1 MQGILNILKP
11 PGMTS
16 HDVVDFIRRKL
27 GLKRVGHTGTLDP
40 PAAGVLV
47 LLIGKA
53 TRLNQY
59 LIGMDKVYRGE
70 ITFGVRT
77 DTQDATG
84 QVLSSQK
91 VAITQAQVETAF
103 SHFTGKIDQIP
114 PMVSALQYRGKRLY
128 QLAREGRRVSR
139 SPRPIEI
146 KRLELLEFYGGKK
159 DGRPKALFECCC
171 SKGTYIRTLAA
182 DIGEYLGCG
191 AHLSFLLRTA
201 VGPYEVADSW
211 LLEEIEECDDLSARL
226 LPLSSALAEL
236 PQVVVKPD
244 MVKLITNGNRVYP
257 GGVESISASLTP
269 GQLVRLEQ
277 PANRLLALATW
288 KEEGPNGY
296 FHPCKVFLNHE

>member
-103 SHFTGKIDQIP
+103 PTLREKSTKSRRWYQPCSTGE
-114 PMVSALQYRGKRLY
+114 SASTNWP
-128 QLAREGRRVSR
+128 V
-139 SPRPIEI
+139 
-146 KRLELLEFYGGKK
+146 
-159 DGRPKALFECCC
+159 
-171 SKGTYIRTLAA
+171 KG
-182 DIGEYLGCG
+182 
-191 AHLSFLLRTA
+191 
-201 VGPYEVADSW
+201 
-211 LLEEIEECDDLSARL
+211 EECRALPVPLRL
-226 LPLSSALAEL
+226 
-236 PQVVVKPD
+236 KD
-244 MVKLITNGNRVYP
+244 
-257 GGVESISASLTP
+257 
-269 GQLVRLEQ
+269 
-277 PANRLLALATW
+277 
-288 KEEGPNGY
+288 
-296 FHPCKVFLNHE
+296 